1 MPLFFN
7 VSFLCTYFIEE
18 CMLIAQN
25 NITLIHHHPHEFKD
39 VILLKI
45 LHKIDI
51 SLRKQFLR
59 STFILASCNLRP
71 HHVISYMKLEW

>member
-1 MPLFFN
+1 
-7 VSFLCTYFIEE
+7 
-18 CMLIAQN
+18 MLIAQN

-51 SLRKQFLR
+51 NLRKQFYLY
-59 STFILASCNLRP
+59 FNLRP